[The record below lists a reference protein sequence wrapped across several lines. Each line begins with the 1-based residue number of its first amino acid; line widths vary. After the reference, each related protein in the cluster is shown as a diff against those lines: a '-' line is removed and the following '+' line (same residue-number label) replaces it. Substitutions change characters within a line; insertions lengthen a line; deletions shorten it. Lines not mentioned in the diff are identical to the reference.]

1 MKGGGR
7 GWCRGRR
14 GCRGWQCWQGGG
26 GRHRNRRIRIGGIVW
41 NVWRR
46 HICVEKSLWRIH
58 NNKTRECQHE
68 KIWRRTALSW
78 VRGNG
83 KYRGILIEGTVSNC
97 KKKGL
102 LSCSETSG
110 SLTLLRSGCST
121 PTGNVKRRSLLEC
134 YVYISK
140 CCYTFDKF
148 QYEIDCCC
156 LCSIIFTSNHK
167 KKVLQNYL
175 KYLHKSYF
183 FGFDPILK

>member
-1 MKGGGR
+1 MKGGG

-26 GRHRNRRIRIGGIVW
+26 GRPRNRRIRIGGIVW

-58 NNKTRECQHE
+58 NSKTRECQHE

-121 PTGNVKRRSLLEC
+121 PTGNTRIIIKVKVKRRSLLE
-134 YVYISK
+134 
-140 CCYTFDKF
+140 
-148 QYEIDCCC
+148 
-156 LCSIIFTSNHK
+156 
-167 KKVLQNYL
+167 KVL
-175 KYLHKSYF
+175 
-183 FGFDPILK
+183 

>member
-1 MKGGGR
+1 M
-7 GWCRGRR
+7 
-14 GCRGWQCWQGGG
+14 
-26 GRHRNRRIRIGGIVW
+26 W

-58 NNKTRECQHE
+58 NSKTRECQHE
-68 KIWRRTALSW
+68 KIWQRTALSW

-121 PTGNVKRRSLLEC
+121 PTGNTRIIKKVKVKRRSLLES
-134 YVYISK
+134 YIYIYIYLSAVIHLTSFNMK
-140 CCYTFDKF
+140 STI
-148 QYEIDCCC
+148 IDYIYIQ
-156 LCSIIFTSNHK
+156 S
-167 KKVLQNYL
+167 
-175 KYLHKSYF
+175 
-183 FGFDPILK
+183 